1 MFMFMVG
8 GVMAFSYA
16 KRQQLGQSYRGM
28 LGHAMV
34 RSLVLILMGVFL
46 SSRWELMNVLTQI
59 GLGYTFLFLLWGR
72 SVRIQAVAAVVI
84 LVGTWLLYVLYPHA
98 GIDPADTLVDQKTK
112 VEMLWNGYSREWA
125 GKHLAW
131 ISPA

>member
-16 KRQQLGQSYRGM
+16 QRQQVGQSYLGL
-28 LGHAMV
+28 LGHAIV

-72 SVRIQAVAAVVI
+72 SVRIQAIAAAVI
-84 LVGTWLLYVLYPHA
+84 LVGTWLLYTLYPHA
-98 GIDPADTLVDQKTK
+98 GYNPNDTYVDQ
-112 VEMLWNGYSREWA
+112 
-125 GKHLAW
+125 
-131 ISPA
+131 